1 MSARRRWLKCLLVAP
16 FATFLGSSITALAVN
31 PPPVGSGGLQSSFD
45 LKKQLQTGLKARR
58 PSDFAYIDVIVAK
71 VRNGTLPQSL
81 VTQAFIFSRQQNS
94 EYPIIYFQFTLK
106 KLAGKAGIAL

>member
-1 MSARRRWLKCLLVAP
+1 MSARRGWLKCLLLAP
-16 FATFLGSSITALAVN
+16 FALFAGLSSSARAVD
-31 PPPVGSGGLQSSFD
+31 PPAVGGRGLQSSFD

-58 PSDFAYIDVIVAK
+58 PQDFTYIDTIVAK
-71 VRNGTLPQSL
+71 VENGTLPQSL
-81 VTQAFIFSRQQNS
+81 VTQAFIFSRQQYS